1 MNLEKIRESLTSKI
15 SPVLEN
21 NYETK
26 LSSVLI
32 IIFDDSPNSN
42 DKETNYYESSRR

>member
-1 MNLEKIRESLTSKI
+1 MSLEKIRESLTSKI

-32 IIFDDSPNSN
+32 LIFDDSQKILMIKNLPHH
-42 DKETNYYESSRR
+42 KTP